1 MIATIL
7 LAAALTNVTGVV
19 TFERET
25 LPFVFLT
32 DDQGTHW
39 RVAMESGDKVR
50 VKVGDCISAEGE
62 PEASI
67 KRRLTARRLT
77 VSSND
82 PAKLPVPRVATITE
96 IFKEVMPYGGT
107 PWYGSVIVT
116 EGLVRDINRRQ
127 MTTQLLVGEGDYN
140 LQVEVPWVLEEAL
153 PSELIQGA
161 TVRVTGN
168 LAYTSIENLEEGV
181 FGRAENI
188 ELIPVSGKNIEVVKR
203 APFWTAERLMLVL
216 GGIGVFTLIILA
228 WAVTLRRMVAKRTRE
243 LGESIRERETERIE
257 ADAAR
262 RERLRL
268 AADLH
273 DGFQQY
279 LAGAMFRLKAAINY
293 LPKEAEKSRDQ
304 LAKVQDALQ
313 HTQNGLR
320 TTLWAMNEESEG
332 PESLMDLFR
341 FTARRMGHW
350 DGVVDIAAEGEE
362 KKVARKS
369 AGTLLLIMQ
378 EAVGNALKH
387 GKAQHVR
394 VRLSFNEKWLN
405 MSIIDDGQGFAPEF
419 ANRPVGAGST
429 SGESK
434 TTTNSP
440 SLANFGTISLNTSAL
455 SKAGHYGMAS
465 MERRTNELGGKL
477 EVWSKGGLGTKL
489 VFTIPYTVA

>member
-7 LAAALTNVTGVV
+7 LAAALTNVTGIVI
-19 TFERET
+19 FERET
-25 LPFVFLT
+25 LPFVFMT
-32 DDQGTHW
+32 DNQGTHW
-39 RVAMESGDKVR
+39 RVAMESGER
-50 VKVGDCISAEGE
+50 PNVKVGDLISAKGE
-62 PEASI
+62 PEDSI
-67 KRRLTARRLT
+67 KRRLRARE
-77 VSSND
+77 VSVTGND
-82 PAKLPVPRVATITE
+82 LAKLPPPRVATITE
-96 IFKEVMPYGGT
+96 IFEEVMPYGGT
-107 PWYGSVIVT
+107 PLYGSVIVT

-350 DGVVDIAAEGEE
+350 DGVVDIAVEGEE

-419 ANRPVGAGST
+419 ANRPVGAGSP

-434 TTTNSP
+434 TATNSQ
-440 SLANFGTISLNTSAL
+440 SLADFGTISLNTSVL

>member
-1 MIATIL
+1 M
-7 LAAALTNVTGVV
+7 
-19 TFERET
+19 
-25 LPFVFLT
+25 
-32 DDQGTHW
+32 
-39 RVAMESGDKVR
+39 
-50 VKVGDCISAEGE
+50 
-62 PEASI
+62 
-67 KRRLTARRLT
+67 
-77 VSSND
+77 
-82 PAKLPVPRVATITE
+82 
-96 IFKEVMPYGGT
+96 
-107 PWYGSVIVT
+107 
-116 EGLVRDINRRQ
+116 
-127 MTTQLLVGEGDYN
+127 
-140 LQVEVPWVLEEAL
+140 LEEAL

-168 LAYTSIENLEEGV
+168 LAYTSIENLEEGI

-332 PESLMDLFR
+332 PESL
-341 FTARRMGHW
+341 
-350 DGVVDIAAEGEE
+350 IS
-362 KKVARKS
+362 S
-369 AGTLLLIMQ
+369 AL
-378 EAVGNALKH
+378 
-387 GKAQHVR
+387 
-394 VRLSFNEKWLN
+394 
-405 MSIIDDGQGFAPEF
+405 
-419 ANRPVGAGST
+419 RPVAWATGMALST
-429 SGESK
+429 SPRKGK
-434 TTTNSP
+434 RRKLP
-440 SLANFGTISLNTSAL
+440 
-455 SKAGHYGMAS
+455 
-465 MERRTNELGGKL
+465 ERAQER
-477 EVWSKGGLGTKL
+477 
-489 VFTIPYTVA
+489 FF